1 MKRFKLLLPL
11 FVLAVFSL
19 PMQAAV
25 STSNNLGVDEQAAM
39 QAGQELAAA
48 MKAKADFK
56 EEKKSMTRKERK
68 ATRKEVKK
76 NLKESISNFEE
87 ASDVDLTLLVIV
99 TILIPPVGMLL
110 HEGDIT
116 NRFWI
121 SLLLTLLFYIP
132 GLIYTL
138 VVILGEN

>member
-1 MKRFKLLLPL
+1 
-11 FVLAVFSL
+11 
-19 PMQAAV
+19 MQAAV
-25 STSNNLGVDEQAAM
+25 NTTNNLGVDEQASM

-56 EEKKSMTRKERK
+56 ADKKSMTRKERK

>member
-1 MKRFKLLLPL
+1 MKRFKLLLPV
-11 FVLAVFSL
+11 FMLAILSI

-25 STSNNLGVDEQAAM
+25 NTTNNLGVDEQAAM

-48 MKAKADFK
+48 MQAKADFK
-56 EEKKSMTRKERK
+56 AEKKTMSRK
-68 ATRKEVKK
+68 ARKTTRKEVKK
-76 NLKESISNFEE
+76 NLKESIASFEE
-87 ASDVDLTLLVIV
+87 ASDVDLTLLIII
-99 TILIPPVGMLL
+99 TILIPPLGMFL

-138 VVILGEN
+138 IVILGEN